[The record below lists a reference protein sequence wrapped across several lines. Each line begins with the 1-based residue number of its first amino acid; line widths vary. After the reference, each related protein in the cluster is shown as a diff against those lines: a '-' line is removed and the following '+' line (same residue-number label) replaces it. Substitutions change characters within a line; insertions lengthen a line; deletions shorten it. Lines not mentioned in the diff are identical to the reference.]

1 MIDVHSRLEA
11 LAAVA
16 DDWRD
21 SDHPPRQEAIA
32 KTLAAPNRW
41 TEPAID
47 HAVDRWMERL
57 TLDALKRWLGG
68 DPLPDASSVI
78 GVIHGDEGPLAGLR
92 EALAPWGLGFDYI
105 GAVPDSSPA
114 LLPLLGAEVQ
124 ERHPAST
131 INFEPPETVFAGA
144 DALLSTPGERSARVI
159 HEACEE
165 NGIPNDRRLVR
176 QSLYS
181 IGIIDGHESE
191 DEMERLAEDMLLFE
205 GAGRGRLALL
215 WAPVDHPPDPY
226 LEAMAR
232 FRGLFPAHEDTPGTL
247 QMQQAFLDA
256 RDDPHA
262 YADGLEFLVSRGE
275 PEPQRAGHIRWS
287 EYDDLVDVERW
298 FAEQEGDLYA
308 VIARPHLH
316 DQLPDHWPIRSPGGV
331 HVPPLDDEEG
341 QGIVRFLREHGGT

>member
-1 MIDVHSRLEA
+1 MVNVQPHIEA

-21 SDHPPRQEAIA
+21 SDYPPRREAIN
-32 KTLAAPNRW
+32 KTVSAPNRW
-41 TEPAID
+41 TEPAVD

-57 TLDALKRWLGG
+57 TLDALDRWLG
-68 DPLPDASSVI
+68 DDRPLDRSSVI
-78 GVIHGDEGPLAGLR
+78 GVIHGEEGPLAGIR
-92 EALAPWGLGFDYI
+92 EAVAAWGLGFDYV
-105 GAVPDSSPA
+105 GAVPESSPA
-114 LLPLLGAEVQ
+114 LLPLLGADIQ
-124 ERHPAST
+124 ERYSEAKIT
-131 INFEPPETVFAGA
+131 FETRATVFSRA
-144 DALLSTPGERSARVI
+144 DAVLATPGEQSTQAI
-159 HEACEE
+159 HEACED
-165 NGIPNDRRLVR
+165 NGVSADRRLVR
-176 QSLYS
+176 QSVYS

-205 GAGRGRLALL
+205 GAGRGRLAIL
-215 WAPVDHPPDPY
+215 WAPVDHRPDPY

-256 RDDPHA
+256 RDNPHA
-262 YADGLEFLVSRGE
+262 YAEGLEFLVSRGE

-287 EYDDLVDVERW
+287 EYDELGDVEKW
-298 FAEQEGDLYA
+298 IAEEGENLYA

-316 DQLPDHWPIRSPGGV
+316 DQLPDHWPVRSPGGV

-341 QGIVRFLREHGGT
+341 RAIVQFLQALGET